1 MSPGAAGEVT
11 ELLQA
16 WTEGDAAALE
26 QLIPR
31 VHRELHRIAKRYMA
45 GESPGHTLEP
55 TALINEAYIRLVD
68 WKNVRWNNRCHFFAV
83 SAQMMRKVLIDHARA
98 RAARKRG
105 GPARRTTLNSALL
118 AGHQG
123 NNMDLLILDSALDR
137 LTQLD
142 PRKSRVV
149 ELRIFGGLTIEETAE
164 AMELTVITV
173 RRDWQF
179 ALAWLRK
186 ELGAE
191 TSNGS

>member
-1 MSPGAAGEVT
+1 MSPEATGEVT

-16 WTEGDAAALE
+16 WTDGDSSALE

-31 VHRELHRIAKRYMA
+31 VHSALHRIAKRYMA
-45 GESPGHTLEP
+45 GENPAHTLEP

-68 WKNVRWNNRCHFFAV
+68 WKNLHWNNRCHFYAV
-83 SAQMMRKVLIDHARA
+83 SAQIMRKVLIDHARA

-105 GPARRTTLNSALL
+105 GRRTTLNSALL
-118 AGHQG
+118 AAHDG
-123 NNMDLLILDSALDR
+123 NNMDLLILDEALHR

-142 PRKSRVV
+142 SRKTRVV

-164 AMELTVITV
+164 AMQLTVITV

-179 ALAWLRK
+179 ALAWLRR

-191 TSNGS
+191 TPNES